1 MTITFRPY
9 RRPDDFETIGHFIT
23 GLYQPG
29 NADGNWFQP
38 AWEYMHSHPYLD
50 ESALE
55 HIGVWEENEA
65 IVGVAT
71 YESRLGEAFFQLKV
85 GYAQLKPA
93 MLDHAE
99 AHLSAANAEGT
110 RSLHIFINDFDLPFT
125 ALAQARGYHRLPDED
140 RGMLRYAIPEPFPPI
155 HLPEG
160 FRLQSLQEDND
171 LSKVDRVLWRGFN
184 HPGQPPAGGEA
195 DRRKMQ
201 SVPRFRKDLNI
212 VAVAPGGQFAAYA
225 GLWFD
230 PTNRLAYV
238 EPVATDPDYRRL
250 GLARA
255 AVQEGI
261 RRCAAE
267 GADSAYVGND
277 LPVYRS
283 IGFTPIYTTCCWEK
297 TW

>member
-1 MTITFRPY
+1 M
-9 RRPDDFETIGHFIT
+9 
-23 GLYQPG
+23 
-29 NADGNWFQP
+29 
-38 AWEYMHSHPYLD
+38 
-50 ESALE
+50 
-55 HIGVWEENEA
+55 
-65 IVGVAT
+65 
-71 YESRLGEAFFQLKV
+71 K
-85 GYAQLKPA
+85 
-93 MLDHAE
+93 
-99 AHLSAANAEGT
+99 SAA
-110 RSLHIFINDFDLPFT
+110 L
-125 ALAQARGYHRLPDED
+125 LAGGLAIAAVYPVS
-140 RGMLRYAIPEPFPPI
+140 RYVF
-155 HLPEG
+155 
-160 FRLQSLQEDND
+160 
-171 LSKVDRVLWRGFN
+171 
-184 HPGQPPAGGEA
+184 PPAGGEA